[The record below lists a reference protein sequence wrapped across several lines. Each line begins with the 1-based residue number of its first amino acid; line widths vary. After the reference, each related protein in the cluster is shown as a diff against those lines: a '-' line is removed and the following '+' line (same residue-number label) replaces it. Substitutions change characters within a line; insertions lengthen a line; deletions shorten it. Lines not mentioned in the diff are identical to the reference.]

1 MIAVLNGPAVGIGA
15 TFLPLCDAVFM
26 SDKATLKTPF
36 GSTAQAPE
44 GCSSYTFPKLLGMHA
59 IIACHYLITN
69 CHSRY
74 YSHFKILQLISGP
87 SLAKKMLMFD
97 HTMSAEEAKACGL
110 VTDVF
115 PHESFDEKVT
125 EKINEIAMYHPNVL
139 QRIKS
144 IVDSHEKDILHS
156 VNEKECQ
163 HLVEVW
169 QSEECTRGLEMLLAK
184 ITSK

>member
-1 MIAVLNGPAVGIGA
+1 MNGPAVGIGA
-15 TFLPLCDAVFM
+15 TFLPLCDAIFM

-59 IIACHYLITN
+59 FLAKVLLQIAFQY
-69 CHSRY
+69 
-74 YSHFKILQLISGP
+74 HFKILQLISGP

-115 PHESFDEKVT
+115 PHDSFDEKVT

-144 IVDSHEKDILHS
+144 IVDSHERDILHA

>member
-1 MIAVLNGPAVGIGA
+1 
-15 TFLPLCDAVFM
+15 
-26 SDKATLKTPF
+26 
-36 GSTAQAPE
+36 
-44 GCSSYTFPKLLGMHA
+44 
-59 IIACHYLITN
+59 
-69 CHSRY
+69 
-74 YSHFKILQLISGP
+74 
-87 SLAKKMLMFD
+87 MLMFD

-144 IVDSHEKDILHS
+144 IVDSHERDILHE